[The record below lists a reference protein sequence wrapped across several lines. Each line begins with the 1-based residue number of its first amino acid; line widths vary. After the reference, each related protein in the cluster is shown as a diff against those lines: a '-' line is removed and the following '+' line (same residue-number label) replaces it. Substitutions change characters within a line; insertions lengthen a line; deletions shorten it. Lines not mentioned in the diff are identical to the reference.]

1 MVNLF
6 GREGVPVSDSIGF
19 DGDLQDGGIC
29 ALVYARGLY
38 VLKIRLLT

>member
-6 GREGVPVSDSIGF
+6 GRGVPVSGSIGF
-19 DGDLQDGGIC
+19 DGDLQDGDIC
-29 ALVYARGLY
+29 ALVYARVLY